1 MLFLTVAVAEVDDQM
16 FRQIKFMQRVA
27 GGGNI
32 FSVVVRFFT
41 AAHDDV
47 PIRVA
52 TRLVDGHLS
61 VFIRREKHM
70 AGAGGANSVNG
81 NASIAIRTIF
91 KADRTRERRSHFPM
105 DLAFGGTRANRSPT
119 DQIGNKL
126 ASDHIKKLCG
136 GRYSQF
142 VHLQ

>member
-91 KADRTRERRSHFPM
+91 
-105 DLAFGGTRANRSPT
+105 
-119 DQIGNKL
+119 
-126 ASDHIKKLCG
+126 
-136 GRYSQF
+136 
-142 VHLQ
+142 